1 MKKIYVLEEEIEE
14 MDYDLWE
21 EDTVYTTSYEVLGYT
36 DSLEDAEYI
45 RDNYGTD
52 NPIFINEYPYLT
64 KEKLIE
70 EQRYYRYNST
80 IELKRVEGYFEV
92 SKINDLSITEDFSIN
107 KDDRN
112 FDSPFSIDMFSSDRN
127 SIGIE
132 FIMYSEYSDKKN
144 IIEKEKNSFLMKLKY
159 LLKHSKEADIRS
171 TSKIIDSIDKLTWH

>member
-1 MKKIYVLEEEIEE
+1 MEKIYILEEEIEE

-45 RDNYGTD
+45 KDNYGTS

-64 KEKLIE
+64 KEKLIK
-70 EQRYYRYNST
+70 EQRYYRYNSYL
-80 IELKRVEGYFEV
+80 ELKRINRYFEV
-92 SKINDLSITEDFSIN
+92 YEINDLNVTECFSIN

-112 FDSPFSIDMFSSDRN
+112 FDSPFSINILSNNRN

-132 FIMYSEYSDKKN
+132 FMMYSEYGNKKD

-159 LLKHSKEADIRS
+159 ILKHSKEADIRS
-171 TSKIIDSIDKLTWH
+171 TSKIMDSIDKLT

>member
-1 MKKIYVLEEEIEE
+1 MEKIYILEEEIEE

-45 RDNYGTD
+45 RDNYGTS

-70 EQRYYRYNST
+70 EQRYFIYNSYL
-80 IELKRVEGYFEV
+80 ELKRVNGYFEI
-92 SKINDLSITEDFSIN
+92 SEINELHVTEDFSIN
-107 KDDRN
+107 KDDKN
-112 FDSPFSIDMFSSDRN
+112 FDSPFSINMFSHNRN

-132 FIMYSEYSDKKN
+132 FIMFSEYNDKED

-159 LLKHSKEADIRS
+159 LLKHSKEADIRR
-171 TSKIIDSIDKLTWH
+171 TSKIIDSIDKLT

>member
-1 MKKIYVLEEEIEE
+1 MKKIYILEEEIEE

-21 EDTVYTTSYEVLGYT
+21 EDTVYTTSYEVLGYA

-45 RDNYGTD
+45 KDNYGTS

-70 EQRYYRYNST
+70 EQRYYRYNSYL
-80 IELKRVEGYFEV
+80 ELKRINGYFEV
-92 SKINDLSITEDFSIN
+92 YEINDLNVTECFSIN
-107 KDDRN
+107 KDDIN
-112 FDSPFSIDMFSSDRN
+112 FYSPFSIHLLSNNRN

-132 FIMYSEYSDKKN
+132 FMMYSEYSDKKN

-159 LLKHSKEADIRS
+159 LLKHSKEADIRI
-171 TSKIIDSIDKLTWH
+171 TSKIMDSIDKLT

>member
-1 MKKIYVLEEEIEE
+1 MKKIYILEEEIEE

-45 RDNYGTD
+45 KNNYGTS

-70 EQRYYRYNST
+70 EQRYYRYNSYL
-80 IELKRVEGYFEV
+80 ELKRVDGYFEV
-92 SKINDLSITEDFSIN
+92 YEINDLDVTECFSIN

-112 FDSPFSIDMFSSDRN
+112 FDSTFSIHILSNNRN

-132 FIMYSEYSDKKN
+132 FMMYSEYSNKKD
-144 IIEKEKNSFLMKLKY
+144 IIENEKNYFIMKLKY
-159 LLKHSKEADIRS
+159 ILKHSKEADIRS
-171 TSKIIDSIDKLTWH
+171 TSKIMDSIDKLS